1 MPVQSVSLSNK
12 NYNFIV
18 KISDIRGVGF
28 SQAVNDMVDDARYR
42 FYAKKKKVEN
52 EVFAGEQ
59 DTLFGTAP
67 EIER

>member
-1 MPVQSVSLSNK
+1 
-12 NYNFIV
+12 V